1 MTLGAQTSTL
11 PASSATID
19 VWTFALD
26 VPEAVSA
33 GLDALLSPRE
43 RVRGDRF
50 LHAHDARRF
59 RVAHARLREI
69 LASYLAVAPAAI
81 AFGEGTHGKPHVS
94 GPETSLRFNLSHSGA
109 LAAVAV
115 TQGGEVGVDVE
126 HMRPVDDTGL
136 EGVLSPRE
144 QQALAALAGSERHE
158 AFYRCWTRKEALLKA
173 YGRGLDVPLDSFD
186 VPVGREPDAVV
197 AFAGGQTGGTRAWR
211 IVSFVPAPGYAG
223 AVAVGADPS
232 GRNAEVRWR
241 TWPEGG

>member
-158 AFYRCWTRKEALLKA
+158 AFYRCWTRKEALIKA
-173 YGRGLDVPLDSFD
+173 HGAGLDIALDSFD
-186 VPVGREPDAVV
+186 VPVGRDEDFTLTLA
-197 AFAGGQTGGTRAWR
+197 AGPSDRAGTWR
-211 IVSFVPAPGYAG
+211 VVSFAPSAGYAG
-223 AVAVGADPS
+223 AVAVASGPS
-232 GRNAEVRWR
+232 QHTELAWRRW
-241 TWPEGG
+241 PDEG